1 MAFTLGDNK
10 TDYLRN
16 LVDIVRLETATIDE
30 KQKANVDLETY
41 FLIKF
46 EDEGYADKLFKKLT
60 DTETQEIDK
69 RDEVYLAF
77 IADFNNIVPK
87 VIAFFLEKIKDEN
100 FKNDNPEVYFKN
112 ILRNKIV
119 DAYRKRSTAIDK
131 ALKAAIKREAKKP
144 LTIKDF
150 YKYFDY
156 FLPIIRGRKNQAAAD
171 AYEADL
177 FSDFSSEQKENML
190 KSLSPFKEL
199 YNIETIW
206 AAIQKENQ
214 RCFHEEKCSF
224 CKSVDD
230 CFKHEIMLRNKRDG
244 ISYEQLAKDSRVK
257 SLRELMSRRMKKI
270 ENFYQTLIKKP
281 L

>member
-1 MAFTLGDNK
+1 MAFIFGDNNS
-10 TDYLRN
+10 DSLRN
-16 LVDIVRLETATIDE
+16 LIDIVRSETAKIDE
-30 KQKANVDLETY
+30 TQKANVDLETY
-41 FLIKF
+41 FRIKF
-46 EDEGYADKLFKKLT
+46 EDETYADKLFKKLT
-60 DTETQEIDK
+60 DNEIQEIDK
-69 RDEVYLAF
+69 RDEVYLEF
-77 IADFNNIVPK
+77 IADFNNILPN
-87 VIAFFLEKIKDEN
+87 VIALFLEKIKDDN

-119 DAYRKRSTAIDK
+119 DAYRKRSAAIDK

-156 FLPIIRGRKNQAAAD
+156 FLPIIRGRKNQTAAD
-171 AYEADL
+171 AYEAEL
-177 FSDFSSEQKENML
+177 FSNFSTKQIEIVLE
-190 KSLSPFKEL
+190 SLSPFKEL

-206 AAIQKENQ
+206 AAIQKENE
-214 RCFHEEKCSF
+214 RCFYEEKCSF

-244 ISYEQLAKDSRVK
+244 ISYEQLAKNSRVK

-270 ENFYQTLIKKP
+270 ENFYQTLIKKT